1 MKINKIGKGVQTVI
15 ITVEK
20 SEREYRL
27 SQVRSLLKKKEY
39 KALLF
44 VADSYLGKKG
54 SLRYLFDN
62 HLIHRYGY
70 GLILENT
77 QYQILPSGLHW
88 CTDRRVPDTLFPK
101 DHEALEVVRRLKQH
115 NVQNGKI
122 GVVGL
127 NNTMKLEDFKFL
139 QRELPEIQWEDA
151 SIAFE
156 EVRSIK
162 SEAEINGIKEANR
175 IIEEGFDKII
185 ENIRSGMTEEEAVS
199 VAYSTV
205 HALGAKDTLFLTL
218 SSENPGEVEPYFL
231 NPRPRVIKEN
241 DYLIVSLEI
250 TGPSGHWVEHSR
262 MFCFG
267 ERDVE
272 MEKMAGL
279 VAKGIEYAEHAMKPG
294 VKVTD
299 IQAEVEKIAAAEG
312 ALCGHLTGHAIGM
325 DVIERPFVAR
335 PAELSFIGV
344 EVPTGDDEQLLY
356 LQEGMVI
363 SFHPQIMNREM
374 NKSAYMSDVFVI
386 TKDGAER
393 LSNRSHEVILI
404 KGR

>member
-1 MKINKIGKGVQTVI
+1 MI
-15 ITVEK
+15 ISIEK
-20 SEREYRL
+20 SEREHRL
-27 SQVRSLLKKKEY
+27 SRVRSILKEKGY
-39 KALLF
+39 KGMIF

-70 GLILENT
+70 GLVLEEA
-77 QYQILPSGLHW
+77 QHQILPSGLHW

-101 DHEALEVVRRLKQH
+101 DHEILEVVRMLKQ
-115 NVQNGKI
+115 NNI
-122 GVVGL
+122 TDGVVGVIGL
-127 NNTMKLEDFKFL
+127 NNTMKLEDYTYLK
-139 QRELPEIQWEDA
+139 QELPEIQWVDA
-151 SIAFE
+151 SVAFE

-162 SEAEINGIKEANR
+162 SKMEIEGVKEANR
-175 IIEEGFDKII
+175 IIEAGFDSII
-185 ENIRSGMTEEEAVS
+185 KHIRPGMTEEEAVS
-199 VAYSTV
+199 IAYSTV

-218 SSENPGEVEPYFL
+218 SSEEPGAVEPIFL

-267 ERDVE
+267 HRDEE
-272 MEKMAGL
+272 MERLARL
-279 VAKGIEYAEHAMKPG
+279 VAKGIDYAEKTMKPG

-299 IQAEVEKIAAAEG
+299 IQEELEKMAAEAG
-312 ALCGHLTGHAIGM
+312 TVCGHLTGHGIGM

-335 PAELSFIGV
+335 QTGTSFIGV
-344 EVPTGDDEQLLY
+344 EVPGEEDEPLLY
-356 LQEGMVI
+356 LKEGMVI
-363 SFHPQIMNREM
+363 SFHPQIMNPDM
-374 NKSAYMSDVFVI
+374 KKSAYMSDVFII
-386 TKDGAER
+386 TENGAKR
-393 LSNRSHEVILI
+393 LSTRNHEVVLI

>member
-1 MKINKIGKGVQTVI
+1 MI
-15 ITVEK
+15 ISIEK
-20 SEREYRL
+20 TERDQRL
-27 SQVRSLLKKKEY
+27 NRVRSLIKEKGY
-39 KALLF
+39 KGMLF
-44 VADSYLGKKG
+44 AADSYLGKKG

-70 GLILENT
+70 GLVLEDA

-101 DHEALEVVRRLKQH
+101 DHEILEIVRKFRQH
-115 NVQNGKI
+115 NIVDGVV

-127 NNTMKLEDFKFL
+127 NNTMKIEDFSYLK
-139 QRELPEIQWEDA
+139 QELPEIQWVDA
-151 SIAFE
+151 SVAFE

-162 SEAEINGIKEANR
+162 SKTEIEGVKEANR
-175 IIEEGFDKII
+175 IIEAGFDSII
-185 ENIRSGMTEEEAVS
+185 EHIRPGMTEEEAVS

-218 SSENPGEVEPYFL
+218 SSEETGAVEPIFL

-267 ERDVE
+267 QRDEE
-272 MEKMAGL
+272 MERLASL
-279 VAKGIEYAEHAMKPG
+279 VARGIDYAEKTMKPG

-299 IQAEVEKIAAAEG
+299 VQEALEKMAADAG
-312 ALCGHLTGHAIGM
+312 TICGHLTGHGIGM

-335 PAELSFIGV
+335 QSGTSFIGV
-344 EVPTGDDEQLLY
+344 EVPGEEDEQLLY
-356 LQEGMVI
+356 LKEGMVI
-363 SFHPQIMNREM
+363 SFHPQIMNPDM

-386 TKDGAER
+386 TKNGAER
-393 LSNRSHEVILI
+393 LSSRSHEVIQI

>member
-1 MKINKIGKGVQTVI
+1 MI
-15 ITVEK
+15 ISIEK
-20 SEREYRL
+20 TERDQRL
-27 SQVRSLLKKKEY
+27 NRVRSLIKEKGY
-39 KALLF
+39 KGMLF
-44 VADSYLGKKG
+44 AADSYLGKKG

-70 GLILENT
+70 GLVLEDA

-101 DHEALEVVRRLKQH
+101 DHEILEIVRKFRQH
-115 NVQNGKI
+115 NIVDGVV

-127 NNTMKLEDFKFL
+127 NNTMKIEDFSYLK
-139 QRELPEIQWEDA
+139 QELPEIQWVDA
-151 SIAFE
+151 SVAFE

-162 SEAEINGIKEANR
+162 SKTEIEGVKEANR
-175 IIEEGFDKII
+175 IIEAGFDSII
-185 ENIRSGMTEEEAVS
+185 EHIRPGMTEEEAVS

-218 SSENPGEVEPYFL
+218 SSEETGAVEPIFL

-267 ERDVE
+267 QRDEE
-272 MEKMAGL
+272 MERLASL
-279 VAKGIEYAEHAMKPG
+279 VARGIDYAEKTMKPG

-299 IQAEVEKIAAAEG
+299 VQEALEKMAADAG
-312 ALCGHLTGHAIGM
+312 TICGHLTGHGIGM

-335 PAELSFIGV
+335 QSGTSFIGV
-344 EVPTGDDEQLLY
+344 EVPGEEDEQLLY
-356 LQEGMVI
+356 LKEGMVI
-363 SFHPQIMNREM
+363 SFHPQIMNPDM
-374 NKSAYMSDVFVI
+374 KKSAYMSDVFVI
-386 TKDGAER
+386 TKNGAER
-393 LSNRSHEVILI
+393 LSSRSHEVIQI